1 MKTTVDIPEPVLE
14 DAKRLAAKE
23 GVTLKSLVEEGL
35 RKVVEERKERPQF
48 RLRDESFGGRGL
60 RPEAS
65 EAGWERLRELAYEGR
80 GS

>member
-48 RLRDESFGGRGL
+48 RLRDESSGGRGL
-60 RPEAS
+60 RAEAR
-65 EAGWERLRELAYEGR
+65 EAGWERLRELTYEGR